1 MHDQNSSIRTK
12 SQHLLLHY
20 LEDQWWECPRGLT
33 SCFESNQREML
44 VRLKNFRSYLSLILD
59 KDVVAE
65 LTTLIEE
72 PQEEV
77 RPDRRVNHVGK
88 RLKIGRELRMTA

>member
-1 MHDQNSSIRTK
+1 MEIPVIFDQLLQNQPTGKFNKIKEFFK
-12 SQHLLLHY
+12 S
-20 LEDQWWECPRGLT
+20 
-33 SCFESNQREML
+33 F
-44 VRLKNFRSYLSLILD
+44 LSLIQD
-59 KDVVAE
+59 KDVVVA
-65 LTTLIEE
+65 LTSLIEE